1 MVVDRCSV
9 NHVPKALDWKPGRIF
24 SAWLFAGNCHALAL
38 GNNETNNP
46 GWPFGIDQAAPA
58 LLPAFCVGTALIVIL
73 GSDIGT
79 AGVTPVSPTKPPPRV
94 LVLYSDE
101 RLACRPISSWMSPSA
116 RPSPLGTNSRV
127 EFHSEFLDAA
137 RFPGEEQEQRQRD
150 YLRGKY
156 RERRPDLLIA
166 VSGAAVS
173 FLVKYRAELFTGV
186 PIVYCSVAGDPR
198 PKNLE
203 TERIAAVPVFNG
215 ETPTL
220 EMALLLHP
228 DTRQV
233 AVVAGGGRRDHKTNV
248 SH

>member
-1 MVVDRCSV
+1 MRPTIQAGLSELIKLPRRCSRLFV
-9 NHVPKALDWKPGRIF
+9 SELHSLLSLDRTSARRELPRCLLQSRRHGCSCFTRTSGCFPANIILDESIRATFALD
-24 SAWLFAGNCHALAL
+24 
-38 GNNETNNP
+38 
-46 GWPFGIDQAAPA
+46 
-58 LLPAFCVGTALIVIL
+58 
-73 GSDIGT
+73 
-79 AGVTPVSPTKPPPRV
+79 
-94 LVLYSDE
+94 
-101 RLACRPISSWMSPSA
+101 
-116 RPSPLGTNSRV
+116 TNSRV
-127 EFHSEFLDAA
+127 EFDSEFLDAT

-233 AVVAGGGRRDHKTNV
+233 AVVAGGGRRNHKTNV